1 MRAMR
6 VLVTGATGAIGSAVC
21 DALLARGDEVVGLSR
36 NPQKA
41 RQSNPTVTWHAWNPT
56 SERPPAAAFDG
67 VDGVINLVGEEINQ
81 RWNDEVKRSIR
92 ETRIRA
98 TKNLVDGML
107 AAGERPKTLV
117 SGAAVGVYG
126 LENGDRILDEDSPPG
141 PDFLAQVVVDWEA
154 AASEADK
161 GGVRVATVRTGLVL
175 EPESGLLKQLLPIFK
190 LGGGGPLAGG
200 DQYMPWIHI
209 DDEVALIL
217 WALDTSAISGPVNAS
232 APNPV
237 SNREFSKTLGK
248 VLKRPAFFPAPR
260 LAVAA
265 LRGGEV
271 ADFVT
276 ASLRVVPRR
285 PLDKGFVFRHPD
297 LEPALRDL
305 LGR

>member
-1 MRAMR
+1 MR

-36 NPQKA
+36 DPEKA
-41 RQSNPTVTWHAWNPT
+41 RQTNPTATWHAWDPVN
-56 SERPPAAAFDG
+56 ERPPAAAFDG
-67 VDGVINLVGEEINQ
+67 VDAVVNLVGEEINQ
-81 RWNDEVKRSIR
+81 RWNEEVKQRIR
-92 ETRIRA
+92 ESRIRA

-107 AAGERPKTLV
+107 AADPSPKALV
-117 SGAAVGVYG
+117 SGAAVGYYG
-126 LENGDRILDEDSPPG
+126 LENGDRILDEDSAAG
-141 PDFLAQVVVDWEA
+141 SDFLAQVVVDWEA
-154 AASEADK
+154 AATEAAK
-161 GGVRVATVRTGLVL
+161 GGVRVATVRTGLIL

-209 DDEVALIL
+209 DDEVGLIL
-217 WALDTSAISGPVNAS
+217 WALDTEAISGPINLA

-237 SNREFSKTLGK
+237 TNRTFSKVLGK
-248 VLKRPAFFPAPR
+248 VLKRPAVFPAPKF
-260 LAVAA
+260 AVTA

-271 ADFVT
+271 AEFVT

-285 PLDKGFVFRHPD
+285 PLDKGYTFRHPD

>member
-1 MRAMR
+1 MR

-36 NPQKA
+36 DPAKA
-41 RQSNPTVTWHAWNPT
+41 RQSNPTATWHAWDPT
-56 SERPPAAAFDG
+56 SERPPAPAFNG
-67 VDGVINLVGEEINQ
+67 VDAVVNLVGEEINQ
-81 RWNDEVKRSIR
+81 RWNEEVKTRIR
-92 ETRIRA
+92 DSRIRA

-107 AAGERPKTLV
+107 AAPQPPKALV
-117 SGAAVGVYG
+117 SGAAVGYYG
-126 LENGDRILDEDSPPG
+126 LSNGDRILDEDSAPG
-141 PDFLAQVVVDWEA
+141 SDFLARVVVDWEA
-154 AASEADK
+154 AASEATK

-175 EPESGLLKQLLPIFK
+175 EPESGLLKQLLPVFK

-217 WALDTSAISGPVNAS
+217 WALDTQALSGPLNVA

-237 SNREFSKTLGK
+237 TNKEFSKTLGK
-248 VLKRPAFFPAPR
+248 VLRRPAFFPAPK

-285 PLDKGFVFRHPD
+285 PLDKGFSFRHPD

>member
-1 MRAMR
+1 MR

-36 NPQKA
+36 GPDEA
-41 RQSNPTVTWHAWNPT
+41 RQTNPTVRWHAWSPT

-67 VDGVINLVGEEINQ
+67 VDGVVNLVGEEINQ
-81 RWNDEVKRSIR
+81 RWNEEVKQRIR
-92 ETRIRA
+92 ESRIRA

-107 AAGERPKTLV
+107 AADPRPKTLV
-117 SGAAVGVYG
+117 SGAAVGIYG
-126 LENGDRILDEDSPPG
+126 LDNGERILDEDSSAG
-141 PDFLAQVVVDWEA
+141 GDFLAQVVVDWEA
-154 AASEADK
+154 AATEAVK
-161 GGVRVATVRTGLVL
+161 GAVRVATVRTGLVL

-217 WALDTSAISGPVNAS
+217 WALDNAQVSGPINVS

-237 SNREFSKTLGK
+237 TNREFSKTLGK
-248 VLKRPAFFPAPR
+248 VLKRPAVFPAPKF
-260 LAVAA
+260 AVAA

-271 ADFVT
+271 AEFVT

-285 PLDKGFVFRHPD
+285 PLDKGFEFRHPD

>member
-1 MRAMR
+1 MR

-36 NPQKA
+36 TPEKA
-41 RQSNPTVTWHAWNPT
+41 RQTNPTVTWHAWDPT
-56 SERPPAAAFDG
+56 MERPSAAAFAG
-67 VDGVINLVGEEINQ
+67 VDAVVNLVGEEINQ
-81 RWNDEVKRSIR
+81 RWNEEVKKRIR

-107 AAGERPKTLV
+107 AADPPPKTLI
-117 SGAAVGVYG
+117 SGAAVGFYG
-126 LENGDRILDEDSPPG
+126 LENGDRILDEDSAPG
-141 PDFLAQVVVDWEA
+141 SDFLAQVVVDWEA
-154 AASEADK
+154 AAAEAAK
-161 GGVRVATVRTGLVL
+161 GGIRVATVRTGLIL
-175 EPESGLLKQLLPIFK
+175 EPESGLLKQLLPVFK

-200 DQYMPWIHI
+200 DQYMPWIHV

-217 WALDTSAISGPVNAS
+217 WALDSPAVSGPVNAA

-237 SNREFSKTLGK
+237 RNKEFSKTLGK
-248 VLKRPAFFPAPR
+248 VLKRPAFFPAPKF
-260 LAVAA
+260 AVTAM
-265 LRGGEV
+265 RGGEV

-285 PLDKGFVFRHPD
+285 SLDQGFSFRHPD

-305 LGR
+305 LSR

>member
-1 MRAMR
+1 MR

-36 NPQKA
+36 DPEKA
-41 RQSNPTVTWHAWNPT
+41 RATNPTVTWHAWDPVN
-56 SERPPAAAFDG
+56 ERPPAAAFAG
-67 VDGVINLVGEEINQ
+67 VDAVVNLVGEEINQ
-81 RWNDEVKRSIR
+81 RWNKEVKQHIR
-92 ETRIRA
+92 ESRIRA

-107 AAGERPKTLV
+107 AAEPSPKALV
-117 SGAAVGVYG
+117 SGAAVGYYG
-126 LENGDRILDEDSPPG
+126 LENGDRILDEDSAPG
-141 PDFLAQVVVDWEA
+141 SDFLAQVVVDWEA
-154 AASEADK
+154 TATEAAK
-161 GGVRVATVRTGLVL
+161 GGVRVATIRTGLIL

-209 DDEVALIL
+209 DDEVGMIL
-217 WALDTSAISGPVNAS
+217 WALDTEGISGPINSA

-237 SNREFSKTLGK
+237 TNRTFSKMFGK
-248 VLKRPAFFPAPR
+248 VLKRPAVFPAPKF
-260 LAVAA
+260 AVAA

-285 PLDKGFVFRHPD
+285 PLDMGYTFRHPD

>member
-1 MRAMR
+1 MR

-21 DALLARGDEVVGLSR
+21 DALLARGDEVAGLSR
-36 NPQKA
+36 TPEKA
-41 RQSNPTVTWHAWNPT
+41 RQTNPTVKWHAWDPT
-56 SERPPAAAFDG
+56 TERPPAAAFAG
-67 VDGVINLVGEEINQ
+67 VDAVVNLIGEEINQ
-81 RWNDEVKRSIR
+81 RWNEEVKKRIR

-107 AAGERPKTLV
+107 AADPRPKTLI
-117 SGAAVGVYG
+117 SGAAVGYYG
-126 LENGDRILDEDSPPG
+126 LENGDRILDEDSAPG
-141 PDFLAQVVVDWEA
+141 SDFLAQVVVDWETA
-154 AASEADK
+154 AAEATK
-161 GGVRVATVRTGLVL
+161 GGVRVATVRTGLIL
-175 EPESGLLKQLLPIFK
+175 EPESGLLKQLLPVFK

-217 WALDTSAISGPVNAS
+217 WALDSPAVSGPVNAA

-237 SNREFSKTLGK
+237 RNKEFSKTLGK
-248 VLKRPAFFPAPR
+248 VLKRPAFFPAPKF
-260 LAVAA
+260 AVTAM
-265 LRGGEV
+265 RGGEV

-285 PLDKGFVFRHPD
+285 SLDKGFSFRHPD

>member
-1 MRAMR
+1 MR

-36 NPQKA
+36 DPDKA
-41 RQSNPTVTWHAWNPT
+41 RGTNPTVSWHGWDPVN
-56 SERPPAAAFDG
+56 ERPPAAAFDG

-81 RWNDEVKRSIR
+81 RWNEEVKQKIR
-92 ETRIRA
+92 ESRIRA

-107 AAGERPKTLV
+107 AANPSPKVLV
-117 SGAAVGVYG
+117 SGAAVGYYG
-126 LENGDRILDEDSPPG
+126 TQNGDRILDEDSPPG
-141 PDFLAQVVVDWEA
+141 SDFLAQVVVDWESKA
-154 AASEADK
+154 AEAAK

-175 EPESGLLKQLLPIFK
+175 EPKIGLLKQLLPIFK

-200 DQYMPWIHI
+200 EWYMPWIHI
-209 DDEVALIL
+209 DDEVGLIL
-217 WALDTSAISGPVNAS
+217 WALDTEAISGSINLS

-237 SNREFSKTLGK
+237 TNKTFSKLLGK
-248 VLKRPAFFPAPR
+248 VLKRPAVFPAPK

-285 PLDKGFVFRHPD
+285 ALDKGYTFRHPE

>member
-1 MRAMR
+1 MR

-21 DALLARGDEVVGLSR
+21 DALLARGDDVVGLSR
-36 NPQKA
+36 SPDKA
-41 RQSNPTVTWHAWNPT
+41 RGTNPTVTWHAWDPVN
-56 SERPPAAAFDG
+56 ERPPAAAFDG
-67 VDGVINLVGEEINQ
+67 VDGVVNLVGEEINQ
-81 RWNDEVKRSIR
+81 RWNDEVKQRIR
-92 ETRIRA
+92 ESRIRA

-107 AAGERPKTLV
+107 ASNPTPPVLV

-126 LENGDRILDEDSPPG
+126 LEQGDAILDEDKRPG
-141 PDFLAQVVVDWEA
+141 SDFLAQVVVDWEA
-154 AASEADK
+154 AAGEAAK

-209 DDEVALIL
+209 DDEVGLIL
-217 WALDTSAISGPVNAS
+217 WALDTPGISGPVNLS

-237 SNREFSKTLGK
+237 TNKTFSKVLGK
-248 VLKRPAFFPAPR
+248 VLKRPAVFPAPKF
-260 LAVAA
+260 AVAA

-285 PLDKGFVFRHPD
+285 ALDKGYTFRYPE

>member
-1 MRAMR
+1 MR
-6 VLVTGATGAIGSAVC
+6 VLVTGASGAIGSAVC

-36 NPQKA
+36 DPEQA
-41 RQSNPTVTWHAWNPT
+41 RQTNPTATWHAWDPVN
-56 SERPPAAAFDG
+56 ERPPAAAFAG
-67 VDGVINLVGEEINQ
+67 VDAVINLVGEEINQ
-81 RWNDEVKRSIR
+81 RWNEEVKQRIR
-92 ETRIRA
+92 ESRVRA

-107 AAGERPKTLV
+107 AADPTPKALV
-117 SGAAVGVYG
+117 SGAAVGIYG
-126 LENGDRILDEDSPPG
+126 LERGDAILDEDKRPG
-141 PDFLAQVVVDWEA
+141 DDFLAQVVVDWEA
-154 AASEADK
+154 AASEAAK
-161 GGVRVATVRTGLVL
+161 GGVRVATVRTGLIL

-209 DDEVALIL
+209 DDEVGLIL
-217 WALDTSAISGPVNAS
+217 WALDTQGISGPVNAA

-237 SNREFSKTLGK
+237 TNKTFSKLLGK
-248 VLKRPAFFPAPR
+248 VLKRPAFFPAPKF
-260 LAVAA
+260 AVTAM
-265 LRGGEV
+265 RGGEV

-285 PLDKGFVFRHPD
+285 ALDKGYTFRYPE